1 MEQNHDDTPE
11 TLWKDSEEPFRQLA
25 NIGTPCWL
33 TEPDGSCSW
42 LNQQWIKY
50 TGVPLDEQIGFG
62 WVAVVHPDDQERSK
76 SLYLAAVEKEE
87 DFELEYRLRR
97 HDGTY
102 RLFRAKGAVRRDG
115 NGAFHGYAG
124 FSIDIHNETEAKK
137 ALALEREALIA
148 SNEDLEQFAYVA
160 SHDLRAPLRGVSL
173 LAEWILDDDTTLS
186 DETKERLEQ
195 LHGRVGIL
203 STLLEDLLTYSRA
216 GRNWGE
222 PVEVDV
228 NSLLEE
234 TIDLLSPDESFRI
247 NIAEGLPTLT
257 TYTSPLTQIFLN
269 LIANAIKHHDQPSG
283 TIDISTKDLGP
294 SIEFTIRD
302 DGPGIEPRCHEKV
315 FEMFQTL
322 KNRAESDGSG
332 MGLAIVRKTVRRLG
346 GDITLDSQPP
356 DGTTF
361 RFTLP
366 KSPRRIQ

>member
-1 MEQNHDDTPE
+1 MEHNHDGTAE
-11 TLWKDSEEPFRQLA
+11 TGGKDSQEPFRQLA

-33 TEPDGSCSW
+33 TELDGSCSW

-50 TGVPLDEQIGFG
+50 TGVPLEEQIGFG

-76 SLYLAAVEKEE
+76 SIYLAAVESEE

-97 HDGTY
+97 HDGKY

-115 NGAFHGYAG
+115 NGAFNGYTG

-160 SHDLRAPLRGVSL
+160 SHDLRAPLRGVSQL
-173 LAEWILDDDTTLS
+173 SEWILEDDTTLS
-186 DETKERLEQ
+186 DETKERLE
-195 LHGRVGIL
+195 LVRGRVCIL
-203 STLLEDLLTYSRA
+203 STLLDDLLAYSRA

-222 PVEVDV
+222 PVDVDV
-228 NSLLEE
+228 HSLLEE
-234 TIDLLSPDESFRI
+234 TIDLLSPDKSFQI
-247 NIAEGLPTLT
+247 NVAEGLSPLT

-269 LIANAIKHHDQPSG
+269 LISNAIKHHDKSFG
-283 TIDISTKDLGP
+283 IIDISTKDLGQ

-302 DGPGIEPRCHEKV
+302 DGPGIEPRFHGRV

-322 KNRAESDGSG
+322 KHRAEGDGSG

-366 KSPRRIQ
+366 KSPRRIS